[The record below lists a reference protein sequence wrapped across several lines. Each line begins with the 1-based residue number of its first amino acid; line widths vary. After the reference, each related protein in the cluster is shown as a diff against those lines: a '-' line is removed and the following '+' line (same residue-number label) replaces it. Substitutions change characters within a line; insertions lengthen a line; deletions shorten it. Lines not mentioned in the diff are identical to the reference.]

1 MEPVGRCLCAT
12 EQPVVV
18 NAIVVGLEVASEH
31 DSSMV
36 GLPYWRGTPGR
47 LSREPS
53 AGHNIACVHLLTKCA
68 ARESVPYFETHGPA
82 RPGVM
87 CALNLAL
94 AGADTD
100 VVVAAADSAAKQ
112 WEVDAARTRS
122 LPHRN
127 RGQLSAPCNSAL
139 VQHAA
144 IPEVLV

>member
-53 AGHNIACVHLLTKCA
+53 AGHNIACVHLLTKRA
-68 ARESVPYFETHGPA
+68 AR
-82 RPGVM
+82 
-87 CALNLAL
+87 
-94 AGADTD
+94 
-100 VVVAAADSAAKQ
+100 
-112 WEVDAARTRS
+112 
-122 LPHRN
+122 
-127 RGQLSAPCNSAL
+127 
-139 VQHAA
+139 
-144 IPEVLV
+144 

>member
-68 ARESVPYFETHGPA
+68 ARESVPYFETHGHA
-82 RPGVM
+82 RSGVM

-94 AGADTD
+94 AGVDID

-112 WEVDAARTRS
+112 WEVDAARTRT

>member
-1 MEPVGRCLCAT
+1 
-12 EQPVVV
+12 
-18 NAIVVGLEVASEH
+18 
-31 DSSMV
+31 
-36 GLPYWRGTPGR
+36 
-47 LSREPS
+47 
-53 AGHNIACVHLLTKCA
+53 
-68 ARESVPYFETHGPA
+68 
-82 RPGVM
+82 M

-100 VVVAAADSAAKQ
+100 VVVVAAADSAAKQ
-112 WEVDAARTRS
+112 WEVDAARTRT